1 MPRWDTALL
10 ALFAVSDS
18 TEMACFQIRMGNTN
32 KGIKRKRV
40 KAQKCNMPTIRPQ
53 PKKPGILFDSRP
65 CAPRLELADVTQQDH
80 TPSHLHAA
88 G

>member
-1 MPRWDTALL
+1 MPKWDTALL

-40 KAQKCNMPTIRPQ
+40 KVQYIHYQAATQKAWHI
-53 PKKPGILFDSRP
+53 
-65 CAPRLELADVTQQDH
+65 A
-80 TPSHLHAA
+80 
-88 G
+88 